1 LERRN
6 QLWQTAQIA
15 AVAGVCEEK
24 AKIEYRKIKG
34 DAVLGFYAVNWEGDR
49 VLFDMT
55 DKRLVLTT
63 AESQNQARRIADV
76 LIERKLAACV
86 NIVPGVQ
93 SIYRWKGKA
102 EEAEEW
108 FLWIKT
114 TAGASERVYEA
125 IKELH
130 SYEMPECLCLAVEGG
145 SSEYLRWIEESVE

>member
-1 LERRN
+1 
-6 QLWQTAQIA
+6 
-15 AVAGVCEEK
+15 
-24 AKIEYRKIKG
+24 
-34 DAVLGFYAVNWEGDR
+34 
-49 VLFDMT
+49 MT

-63 AESQNQARRIADV
+63 AESQNQARRIADA

-108 FLWIKT
+108 LMWIKT
-114 TAGASERVYEA
+114 TAAAFERVCET

-130 SYEMPECLCLAVEGG
+130 TYELPECMCLAIEDG
-145 SSEYLRWIEESVE
+145 SPEYLKWIEESVE